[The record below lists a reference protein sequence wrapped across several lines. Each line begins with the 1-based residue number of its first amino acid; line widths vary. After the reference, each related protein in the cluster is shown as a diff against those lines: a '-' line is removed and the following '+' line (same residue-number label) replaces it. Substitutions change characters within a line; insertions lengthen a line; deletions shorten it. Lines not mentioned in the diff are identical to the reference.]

1 MNPTIEQM
9 FAHRSIRSFDPDFII
24 PRKDLDLIVEAGQRA
39 ATSCSGQM
47 YTIIEISAEKRDEIF
62 PLCGSQDYVKQASY
76 FSVICVDLNR
86 LHRIV
91 ELSEGT
97 NQNWPIA
104 GMMIGIFDAGLMAQN
119 MVLAAESMGY
129 GTCFCGSCGDRP
141 EEIAKALNLPPLV
154 MPLTGLAIGK
164 ATEDP
169 PVRPR
174 LHSSLVHHRDI
185 YKDYTEDELNDG
197 IDKMDRQLQDEGY
210 YQKYSKR
217 DPGFGWRN
225 HMAGKFGGKWLNI
238 IEKRRIQVLKDQG
251 FIKD

>member
-1 MNPTIEQM
+1 M
-9 FAHRSIRSFDPDFII
+9 
-24 PRKDLDLIVEAGQRA
+24 
-39 ATSCSGQM
+39 
-47 YTIIEISAEKRDEIF
+47 
-62 PLCGSQDYVKQASY
+62 
-76 FSVICVDLNR
+76 
-86 LHRIV
+86 
-91 ELSEGT
+91 
-97 NQNWPIA
+97 A

-119 MVLAAESMGY
+119 MALAAESMGY